1 MLTLG
6 IEMLRLSFS
15 YPFSVLFFRSEGEL
29 QGVLLPF
36 KRNA

>member
-6 IEMLRLSFS
+6 IGMLQLSFS

-29 QGVLLPF
+29 HGLLLPF
-36 KRNA
+36 RRNV